1 MYKYARRITVA
12 CLLVT
17 LSSKKCFQWKK
28 MWSFQLVTQTITQV
42 LFLLTLLYWG
52 CSSYFMCNSLLS
64 QKIWKRLN
72 KIQGLHK
79 INRFYCF
86 TKVIL
91 KWKWHFLFFH
101 EDTVMINTVTT
112 VQLDSPYL
120 IHAKVPSVWLIITL
134 VPLRHVLIRKSQ
146 VTAQDCH

>member
-1 MYKYARRITVA
+1 MF
-12 CLLVT
+12 
-17 LSSKKCFQWKK
+17 SMKK
-28 MWSFQLVTQTITQV
+28 MWLFQLVTQTITQV
-42 LFLLTLLYWG
+42 LFLLTLLYLG
-52 CSSYFMCNSLLS
+52 CSSYFMCNSHFVT
-64 QKIWKRLN
+64 KIWKRLN

-91 KWKWHFLFFH
+91 KWKWPFLFFH

-112 VQLDSPYL
+112 VQFYSPPL

-134 VPLRHVLIRKSQ
+134 VPLLHVLTRKSQ
-146 VTAQDCH
+146 VTSQDCH